1 MQGHLRTFGQA
12 MKALQY
18 LNKYFYKYRTKLFV
32 GFLITVVARI
42 FSLFTPRLIGNSLTA
57 VEQYVK
63 SENVSLDSIQELLLF
78 NILIII
84 GASLVSGFF
93 TFLMRQTIINVSR
106 YVEFDLKNEIFWHY
120 QKLTQRFYKN
130 NRTGDLMN
138 RISEDV
144 GKVRMYVGP
153 AFMYSINTVAL
164 FIIVISY
171 MISIAPALTLY
182 TILPLPILSVTI
194 YKLSRIINEKSTRVQ
209 EVLSKMSSFAQESFS
224 GIGVIKSYN
233 LQRIMNQGFDDL
245 ASESYQKNMSLVKVQ
260 AWFFPLMIL
269 LIGFS
274 NLIVIYVG
282 GNQYINNEIEIG
294 VLAEFIIY
302 VNMLTW
308 PVAVVGWITS
318 IVQQAEASQERIN
331 LFLKE
336 EPEIKDGPGVQKE
349 IKGALELKNVSL
361 RYPATQI
368 QALENISLKIPTGTT
383 LGILGNIGSGKST
396 LLDLITR
403 LYDPSEGKI
412 LLDGIDLKEYTL
424 EQLREAIGSIPQNAF
439 LFSES
444 IEDNI
449 RFGSINA
456 SKEAIQEA
464 SKEAVVHK
472 NIIAFKEGYQT
483 LLGERGVTLSGGQ
496 IQRVSIARA
505 FIKDPKILLLDD
517 CLSAV
522 DTDTEEEILKHLK
535 KIAQNKTTL
544 IVSHRISS
552 LKHADQIIV
561 FENGKI
567 VQQGKHLALTGVS
580 GYYKELFE
588 KQQADRNKYF
598 VLFNFFSEIA

>member
-1 MQGHLRTFGQA
+1 

-18 LNKYFYKYRTKLFV
+18 LNKYFYKYRTQLLL
-32 GFLITVVARI
+32 GFLITVIARI
-42 FSLFTPRLIGNSLTA
+42 FSLFAPRLIGNSLTA
-57 VEQYVK
+57 VEQYLQ
-63 SENVSLDSIQELLLF
+63 SENPDSEAIQRVLLV
-78 NILIII
+78 NILIIL
-84 GASLVSGFF
+84 GTALASGFF

-106 YVEFDLKNEIFWHY
+106 YIEFDLKNEIFWHY

-171 MISIAPALTLY
+171 MISIAPTLTLY
-182 TILPLPILSVTI
+182 TLLPLPILSVTI
-194 YKLSRIINEKSTRVQ
+194 YKLSRIINEKSTLVQ

-224 GIGVIKSYN
+224 GIAVIKSYN
-233 LQRIMNQGFDDL
+233 LQDKIFSGFDDL
-245 ASESYQKNMSLVKVQ
+245 AEDSYQKNMSLVKVQ

-269 LIGFS
+269 LIGCS

-318 IVQQAEASQERIN
+318 IVQQAEASQKRIN
-331 LFLKE
+331 DFLKE
-336 EPEIKDGPGVQKE
+336 APEIFDGPGVTKE
-349 IKGALELKNVSL
+349 ITGTIEFKGVSL
-361 RYPATQI
+361 TYPETQI
-368 QALENISLKIPTGTT
+368 NALNQINLKIPAGST
-383 LGILGNIGSGKST
+383 LGIIGNIGSGKST
-396 LLDLITR
+396 LLELISR
-403 LYDPSEGKI
+403 LYDPTSGK
-412 LLDGIDLKEYTL
+412 LTLDGVDLKQYKL
-424 EQLREAIGSIPQNAF
+424 EELRSNIGYIPQNAF

-444 IEDNI
+444 IENNI

-456 SKEAIQEA
+456 SEEEIIEA
-464 SKEAVVHK
+464 SKKAAVHE
-472 NIIAFKEGYQT
+472 NIINFNEGYKT
-483 LLGERGVTLSGGQ
+483 ILGERGVTLSGGQ

-535 KIAQNKTTL
+535 AVSKNKTTL

-552 LKHADQIIV
+552 LKHADQIVV

-567 VQQGKHLALTGVS
+567 VQQGKHLDLIKID

-588 KQQADRNKYF
+588 KQQADNSK
-598 VLFNFFSEIA
+598 

>member
-1 MQGHLRTFGQA
+1 MN
-12 MKALQY
+12 ALQY

-63 SENVSLDSIQELLLF
+63 SDDVSLDSIQELLLF

-336 EPEIKDGPGVQKE
+336 EPEIKDGSGVQKE

-361 RYPATQI
+361 RYPETQI

-456 SKEAIQEA
+456 RREAIQEA

-567 VQQGKHLALTGVS
+567 VQQGKHLDLTGVS

-588 KQQADRNKYF
+588 KQQSDRNK
-598 VLFNFFSEIA
+598 

>member
-1 MQGHLRTFGQA
+1 

-18 LNKYFYKYRTKLFV
+18 LNKYLYKYRTKLLL
-32 GFLITVVARI
+32 GFLITVIARI
-42 FSLFTPRLIGNSLTA
+42 FSLFTPRLIGNILTA
-57 VEQYVK
+57 VEQFLQAEK
-63 SENVSLDSIQELLLF
+63 PDLASIQRFLLI
-78 NILIII
+78 NILIIV
-84 GASLVSGFF
+84 GTALVSGFF

-106 YVEFDLKNEIFWHY
+106 YIEYDLKNEIFWHY
-120 QKLTQRFYKN
+120 QRLTQRFYKN

-144 GKVRMYVGP
+144 GKVRMYFGP
-153 AFMYSINTVAL
+153 ALMYSINTISL

-171 MISIAPALTLY
+171 MISIAPTLTLY
-182 TILPLPILSVTI
+182 TVLPLPILSVTI
-194 YKLSRIINEKSTRVQ
+194 YKLSRIINEKSTLVQ

-224 GIGVIKSYN
+224 GIAVIKSYN
-233 LQRIMNQGFDDL
+233 LQGKMNTGFDDL

-269 LIGFS
+269 LIGCS

-318 IVQQAEASQERIN
+318 IVQQAEASQKRIN
-331 LFLKE
+331 AFLQE
-336 EPEIKDGPGVQKE
+336 QPEIENGKGVPTE
-349 IKGALELKNVSL
+349 IKGSFVFKKVSL
-361 RYPATQI
+361 TYPETKI
-368 QALENISLKIPTGTT
+368 TALKKVDLEIPAGTT
-383 LGILGNIGSGKST
+383 LGIIGNIGSGKSSF
-396 LLDLITR
+396 LDLIAR

-412 LLDGIDLKEYTL
+412 LLDGNDLKEYTL
-424 EQLREAIGSIPQNAF
+424 TQLREAVGYIPQNAF

-449 RFGSINA
+449 RFGSLDA
-456 SKEAIQEA
+456 SQTAIEQA
-464 SKEAVVHK
+464 CKKAAVHE
-472 NIIAFKEGYQT
+472 NIMGFKEGYQT

-505 FIKDPKILLLDD
+505 LIKNPKILLLDD

-535 KIAQNKTTL
+535 TVSKDKTTL

-552 LKHADQIIV
+552 LKHADKIIV
-561 FENGKI
+561 FENGQI
-567 VQQGKHLALTGVS
+567 VQQGKHPDLMRVE
-580 GYYKELFE
+580 GYYKELFD
-588 KQQADRNKYF
+588 KQQADRAK
-598 VLFNFFSEIA
+598 

>member
-63 SENVSLDSIQELLLF
+63 SDDVSLDSIQELLLF

-361 RYPATQI
+361 RYPETQI

-567 VQQGKHLALTGVS
+567 VQQGKHLELTGVS

-588 KQQADRNKYF
+588 KQQADRNK
-598 VLFNFFSEIA
+598 

>member
-1 MQGHLRTFGQA
+1 MQGHLCTFGQA

-63 SENVSLDSIQELLLF
+63 SDDVSLDSIQELLLF

-194 YKLSRIINEKSTRVQ
+194 YKLSRIINEKSTSVQ

-233 LQRIMNQGFDDL
+233 LQRIINQGFDDL

-361 RYPATQI
+361 RYPETQI

-472 NIIAFKEGYQT
+472 NIITFKEGYQT

-505 FIKDPKILLLDD
+505 FIKDSKILLLDD

-522 DTDTEEEILKHLK
+522 DTDTEEEILKHIK

-567 VQQGKHLALTGVS
+567 VQQGKHLDLTGVS

-588 KQQADRNKYF
+588 KQQADRNK
-598 VLFNFFSEIA
+598 

>member
-1 MQGHLRTFGQA
+1 MKELR
-12 MKALQY
+12 Y
-18 LNKYFYKYRTKLFV
+18 LNKYFLKYRTKLFW
-32 GFLITVVARI
+32 GFLITIIARI
-42 FSLFTPRLIGNSLTA
+42 FSLFAPRLIGNSLTA
-57 VEQYVK
+57 VEQHLQ
-63 SENVSLDSIQELLLF
+63 SGSIDNNEIKQILLI
-78 NILIII
+78 NILIIV
-84 GASLVSGFF
+84 GTTLVSGFL

-106 YVEFDLKNEIFWHY
+106 YIEFDLKNEIFWHY
-120 QKLTQRFYKN
+120 QRLTQRFYKN

-153 AFMYSINTVAL
+153 AFMYSVNTIAL

-171 MISIAPALTLY
+171 MISIAPKLTLY
-182 TILPLPILSVTI
+182 TILPLPILSITI
-194 YKLSRIINEKSTRVQ
+194 YKLSRIINQKSTLVQ
-209 EVLSKMSSFAQESFS
+209 EMLSKMSSFAQESFS
-224 GIGVIKSYN
+224 GIAVIKSYN
-233 LQRIMNQGFDDL
+233 LQEQTTSDFNNL
-245 ASESYQKNMSLVKVQ
+245 ALESYDKNMSLAKVQ

-269 LIGFS
+269 LIGCS

-282 GNQYINNEIEIG
+282 GNQYINGEIEIG

-318 IVQQAEASQERIN
+318 IVQQAEASQKRIN
-331 LFLKE
+331 VFLKE
-336 EPEIKDGPGVQKE
+336 QPEIESGKGVGKIK
-349 IKGALELKNVSL
+349 IKGKIQFKNVSL
-361 RYPATQI
+361 TYPETKI
-368 QALENISLKIPTGTT
+368 TALDKIDLTIPEGST
-383 LGILGNIGSGKST
+383 LGIIGNIGSGKSSM
-396 LLDLITR
+396 LDMILR
-403 LYDPSEGKI
+403 LYDP
-412 LLDGIDLKEYTL
+412 TT
-424 EQLREAIGSIPQNAF
+424 GSITIDGYDIKDFTLSEVRSEIGYVPQNAF

-449 RFGSINA
+449 RFGSPKA
-456 SKEAIQEA
+456 SSKEIQSMA
-464 SKEAVVHK
+464 KNAVVHD
-472 NIIAFKEGYQT
+472 NIVKFKEGYKT

-505 FIKDPKILLLDD
+505 LIKDPQILLLDD

-522 DTDTEEEILKHLK
+522 DTDTEEEILKNLK
-535 KIAQNKTTL
+535 SLTKDKTTL

-567 VQQGKHLALTGVS
+567 VQQGKHADLIEVE

-588 KQQADRNKYF
+588 IQQANNSK
-598 VLFNFFSEIA
+598 

>member
-1 MQGHLRTFGQA
+1 MQRHLRTFGRA

-18 LNKYFYKYRTKLFV
+18 LNKYFYKYRTKLLL

-57 VEQYVK
+57 VEQYIN
-63 SENVSLDSIQELLLF
+63 SENSNLEPIKELLLF

-153 AFMYSINTVAL
+153 AFMYSINTIAL
-164 FIIVISY
+164 FVIVISY
-171 MISIAPALTLY
+171 MVSIAPVLTLY
-182 TILPLPILSVTI
+182 TILPLPILSITI

-209 EVLSKMSSFAQESFS
+209 EFLSKMSSFAQESFS
-224 GIGVIKSYN
+224 GIAVIKSYN
-233 LQRIMNQGFDDL
+233 LQQKMNQGFDDL

-269 LIGFS
+269 LIGCS

-331 LFLKE
+331 SFLKE
-336 EPEIKDGPGVQKE
+336 EPEIKDGTGVRQE
-349 IKGALELKNVSL
+349 VKGTIELEDVSL
-361 RYPATQI
+361 FYPETQI
-368 QALENISLKIPTGTT
+368 QALENITLKIPSGTT
-383 LGILGNIGSGKST
+383 LGIIGNIGSGKST
-396 LLDLITR
+396 LLDLVVR
-403 LYDPSEGKI
+403 LYDPSKGKI
-412 LLDGIDLKEYTL
+412 TLDGIDLKKYKL
-424 EQLREAIGSIPQNAF
+424 EELRANIGYIPQNAF

-456 SKEAIQEA
+456 STESIQEA
-464 SKEAVVHK
+464 SKMAAVHK
-472 NIIAFKEGYQT
+472 NIMDFKEGYKT
-483 LLGERGVTLSGGQ
+483 ILGERGITLSGGQ

-505 FIKDPKILLLDD
+505 LIKDPKILLLDD

-522 DTDTEEEILKHLK
+522 DTDTEEEILNHLK
-535 KIAQNKTTL
+535 KAAQNKTTL

-567 VQQGKHLALTGVS
+567 VQQGKHAELIGVQ

-588 KQQADRNKYF
+588 KQQADRSK
-598 VLFNFFSEIA
+598 

>member
-1 MQGHLRTFGQA
+1 

-63 SENVSLDSIQELLLF
+63 SDDVSLDSIQELLLF

-361 RYPATQI
+361 RYPETQI

-403 LYDPSEGKI
+403 LYDPSKGKI

-472 NIIAFKEGYQT
+472 NIIAFKKGYQT

-567 VQQGKHLALTGVS
+567 VQQGKHLELTGVS

-588 KQQADRNKYF
+588 KQQADRNK
-598 VLFNFFSEIA
+598 